1 MTFENKAMR
10 EPQGF
15 GNERAGLK
23 GQSKLRFGNYDLIRR
38 IDVGGMGE
46 VYLARQR
53 TAFDREVAIKI
64 IRSDL
69 VHDTTA
75 RKRFLR
81 EAEVNAHL
89 KHEHILPLFEFGE
102 EQGRLFLVTPYI
114 AGGTLSRR
122 LQAGPLS
129 LTEVHQLFTALVK
142 AVAYIHRRG
151 VVHRDLKPNNI
162 LLDREGNSGEVYVR
176 LIDFGIASI
185 QGMAA
190 SPPLTTA
197 GTEMGT
203 IAYMAPERLSGIA
216 ASSNDIFSLGV
227 ILYQMLAGQL
237 PSADQRVSLPQP
249 LEYVVDQC
257 IAPDPADRF
266 ATAEDVLNAF
276 EYAYQYL
283 NASSTQKAPSSTPPF
298 IPVPGNDVISNHT
311 GNNKQ
316 QVKTLHHSDDFP
328 RSSAPSFRPPGL
340 DGFDQNDYGSPTV
353 NLDFANTQEKP
364 YVTASHAPITAA
376 HYAPSKPPRSSGP
389 HRNPI
394 LATVTLLVVF
404 LLLVTA
410 VLFFFAEVKPTLDV
424 TGNVNFGPQVQ
435 LTKQVFH
442 IKGNISQQNIDVNSA
457 TIPVKTFSSS
467 KDGSLSGQTTGQK
480 CILPPLFDCQQV
492 VAQSDVDNLSTQLRQ
507 SLDDKISGDLRQQ
520 IHSQNGTRVGT
531 IQFVDAPITANPQVG
546 ESGTSV
552 TVSITGQQGQ
562 AASIVS
568 QDARQLARS
577 LLQQQVQKMGA
588 DYILLSSMIQI
599 GQPVIKG
606 ADNNGNVLI
615 DIAAAGDVQYQFPS
629 SQLQDIQN
637 AVKSMKEKD
646 ALAFIKRQQGIDPAT
661 VTIHLSS
668 GNTMP
673 GDPQKIKIVTINPA
687 SYPPVF
693 LPKVS

>member
-1 MTFENKAMR
+1 MTPENKSMR
-10 EPQGF
+10 EPQGS
-15 GNERAGLK
+15 GHERVGLQ
-23 GQSKLRFGNYDLIRR
+23 GQSKFRFGNYDLIRR

-46 VYLARQR
+46 VYLAHQR

-81 EAEVNAHL
+81 EAEVNAYL

-114 AGGTLSRR
+114 SGGTLSRR

-129 LTEVHQLFTALVK
+129 LVEVHQLFTALVK

-151 VVHRDLKPNNI
+151 VIHRDLKPNNI
-162 LLDREGNSGEVYVR
+162 LLDREGNSGEIYVR

-203 IAYMAPERLSGIA
+203 AAYMAPERLSGTSA
-216 ASSNDIFSLGV
+216 PSNDIYALGV
-227 ILYQMLAGQL
+227 ILYQLLAGQF

-249 LEYVVDQC
+249 LEYVVDNC
-257 IAPDPADRF
+257 IAADPADRF

-283 NASSTQKAPSSTPPF
+283 NASSTQKKSPATPPF
-298 IPVPGNDVISNHT
+298 IPVPGDDLISNYA

-316 QVKTLHHSDDFP
+316 QVKTLHRSDVFP
-328 RSSAPSFRPPGL
+328 RSSSPSFRPPGL
-340 DGFDQNDYGSPTV
+340 DAFDQNDYGSPTV
-353 NLDFANTQEKP
+353 NFDLANIQEKP
-364 YVTASHAPITAA
+364 HVTATHTPVTANNV
-376 HYAPSKPPRSSGP
+376 PSNPPRSSRP
-389 HRNPI
+389 RRNPT
-394 LATVTLLVVF
+394 LAIVTLLVVF
-404 LLLVTA
+404 LLIATA
-410 VLFFFAEVKPTLDV
+410 VLFFFAEVQPTLDV
-424 TGNVNFGPQVQ
+424 SGNVNFGPQVQ
-435 LTKQVFH
+435 LIKQVFH
-442 IKGNISQQNIDVNSA
+442 IKGSVSQQNVDVNSA
-457 TIPVKTFSSS
+457 TIPVKILNSS
-467 KDGSLSGQTTGQK
+467 KDGSLSGQTTGQR

-492 VAQSDVDNLSTQLRQ
+492 VAQSDVDGLSAQLRQ
-507 SLDDKISGDLRQQ
+507 SLDDKISSDLRAQ

-531 IQFVDAPITANPQVG
+531 IQFVDAPVDANPQVG
-546 ESGTSV
+546 VDGTSV

-562 AASIVS
+562 AAYIVS

-577 LLQQQVQKMGA
+577 LLQQQAQKMGA
-588 DYILLSSMIQI
+588 NYLLLNSMIQV

-646 ALAFIKRQQGIDPAT
+646 ALAFIKRQRGIDPTT

-668 GNTMP
+668 GYIMP

-687 SYPPVF
+687 SYPAVF
-693 LPKVS
+693 LPQVS